1 MQLVKNFVLLSL
13 ATPLGLFNAAVTS
26 SPNPM
31 PNPENNPKPQ
41 HERIDFPCPLDKP
54 DGFCGY
60 APDDNRVGMDVGIIT
75 FDLVVNAT
83 EVKPRKYNCKD
94 KPSDKFLC
102 CKHNSLTF
110 LSEPGQDDKTRMVD
124 ENNVKHACT
133 DLKAK
138 KP

>member
-1 MQLVKNFVLLSL
+1 
-13 ATPLGLFNAAVTS
+13 
-26 SPNPM
+26 M

-83 EVKPRKYNCKD
+83 E
-94 KPSDKFLC
+94 FLC